1 MMVEGGREVD
11 EYVGV
16 RQVTDAA
23 VAIMHEWGHEFVRTD
38 RHDRRRN
45 REVKRSLSPHT
56 VEAVRRFA
64 MRRMRRLAR
73 GEAQGLVYSWPKIEL
88 QRDPSI
94 RAALVYVWAEYGL
107 VPELPD
113 LEMRLPDYLGV
124 LGEGWTGA

>member
-1 MMVEGGREVD
+1 MMVAAGREVD

-23 VAIMHEWGHEFVRTD
+23 VAIMHDWAHEFVRTD

-45 REVKRSLSPHT
+45 REIKRSLSPHT

-64 MRRMRRLAR
+64 MRRMRRQAR
-73 GEAQGLVYSWPKIEL
+73 DQAQGLVYSWPQIEL
-88 QRDPSI
+88 QRDVAL
-94 RAALVYVWAEYGL
+94 RANMVYVWAEYGT